1 MAREL
6 LKGNEAM
13 AEAAIRAGVE
23 AYFGYPITPQT
34 ELLEYMARRMP
45 ELGRV
50 FVQAESEIAA
60 INMVYGAACTGARVM
75 TSSSGPGISLMMEGL
90 SYIAGTE
97 VPCVIIDVMRGGPG
111 LGNIAPSQ
119 GDYNQIVRGGGHGDY
134 RVITLAPA
142 TVQEAIDLTVLAF
155 DLAERYRTIAVVL
168 TDGSIGQMMEP
179 AELPPMREPPRIRP
193 DWAVTGAQ
201 GRPRRVLTSIYLD
214 PYEEEKTNRRL
225 LERWQQIQA
234 REVRYREYY
243 LDDAERVVVS
253 FGIAGRV
260 ALSAVRA
267 ARAEGIRVGLL
278 RPLTLSPFPYAAI
291 EALSRQAE
299 AFLVVEMNSGQ
310 MLDDVMLAVAR
321 RAPVAFYGRM
331 GGVVP
336 FPEEIL
342 EEIRRLVR
350 EPPPLEADPREAW
363 FRRMGMWGAGNGSGP
378 SGTREAANP

>member
-50 FVQAESEIAA
+50 FIQAESEIAA

-75 TSSSGPGISLMMEGL
+75 TSSSSPGISLMMEGL

-119 GDYNQIVRGGGHGDY
+119 GDYHQIVRGGGHGDY
-134 RVITLAPA
+134 HVITLAPA

-155 DLAERYRTIAVVL
+155 DLAEKYRTIAVVL

-179 AELPPMREPPRIRP
+179 AELPPMREIPRTRP
-193 DWAVTGAQ
+193 EWAVTGAQ

-225 LERWQQIQA
+225 LERWRQIQA
-234 REVRYREYY
+234 HEVRYREYY
-243 LDDAERVVVS
+243 LDDAEIVVVG

-278 RPLTLSPFPYAAI
+278 RPITLSPFPYAAV
-291 EALSRQAE
+291 ETLCRQAQ
-299 AFLVVEMNSGQ
+299 AFLVVEMNAGQ

-321 RAPVAFYGRM
+321 RAPVVFYGRM

-336 FPEEIL
+336 FPDEIL
-342 EEIRRLVR
+342 EEIRRIAR
-350 EPPPLEADPREAW
+350 QPPHPEEDPREAW
-363 FRRMGMWGAGNGSGP
+363 FQQMALGR
-378 SGTREAANP
+378 